1 MIRKK
6 LLAAALAV
14 TMVLTGLP
22 GQTVKS
28 RAATEIT
35 LAKSQYTNPIGCV
48 DNNGNRIYGGD
59 PSVLVDGDTVYLY
72 VGHDN
77 STDSEVNRAIYN
89 MDSWICYSTKDMK
102 NWKYEGPIMK
112 ADKGSVTWASTD
124 TSAWAAQVAKHKNP
138 NTGKD
143 RYYLY
148 YCTWDATSQG
158 KQSIGVAVADKP
170 TGPFKDIGKPLVKG
184 TLTTPQ
190 SSNWDDIDPT
200 VWVDTD
206 SKGVEHRYLA
216 WGNSRLYICELNED
230 MISVKDIN
238 GDGKIT
244 CGESSKKA
252 DILYRSGSLTMY
264 TEAPWIYRR
273 QDAKGKYYGNYYLFY
288 ASQWREKMAYVTTS
302 DLMNGKW
309 SDRQVIMSP
318 TATSN
323 TNHMAVFDF
332 KGKTY
337 FVYHNGSLPKGN
349 GYRRSPCIRELTF
362 KEDGSVVPMEETAA
376 GLNGTT
382 TEFYTSSG
390 ALLGHKYFQ
399 NSSLDGKY
407 PYKDIKIG
415 AGYGKSALDRKWV
428 VTDGKADKTKAS
440 YVSIQSENKPGL
452 YITANSQSGVTLAQD
467 TKGTAD
473 VAKRQTFKTVE
484 GLGDK
489 KGVSLESVRYP
500 GYYLTIVNGALSLTK
515 GGDTEAAT
523 FYTGID
529 KEDTSLRSIGAV
541 YKKNQILQGSKPIRK
556 NITVTAFYANG
567 TRKNVTGYT
576 ITPAAAMKKTGK
588 KTLTVTYT
596 EGERKCQTTVPV
608 VVKVKP
614 AKVKKLKARTKI
626 RKKKTAVTLTWRRA
640 KGEYYEISYGKKKK
654 THKKIKTLK
663 ASVKKVTLKRSVRT
677 WKKGKKYY
685 FHIRSYTRV
694 NNTKKYSGYKTI
706 RVKITEWK

>member
-124 TSAWAAQVAKHKNP
+124 TSAWAAQVAKRKNS

-273 QDAKGKYYGNYYLFY
+273 QDAKGNYYGNYYLFY

-428 VTDGKADKTKAS
+428 VTEGKADKTKAS

-626 RKKKTAVTLTWRRA
+626 RKKKTAVTLSL
-640 KGEYYEISYGKKKK
+640 I
-654 THKKIKTLK
+654 
-663 ASVKKVTLKRSVRT
+663 
-677 WKKGKKYY
+677 
-685 FHIRSYTRV
+685 HI
-694 NNTKKYSGYKTI
+694 
-706 RVKITEWK
+706 

>member
-158 KQSIGVAVADKP
+158 KQSIGVAVADKS

-273 QDAKGKYYGNYYLFY
+273 QDAKGNYYGNYYLFY

-302 DLMNGKW
+302 DPMNGKW

-362 KEDGSVVPMEETAA
+362 KEDGSIVPMEETAA

-452 YITANSQSGVTLAQD
+452 YITTNSQSGVTLAQD

-576 ITPAAAMKKTGK
+576 ITPAAMKKTGK

-626 RKKKTAVTLTWRRA
+626 RKKKTAVTLTWKKA

-706 RVKITEWK
+706 RVKITEGK

>member
-89 MDSWICYSTKDMK
+89 MDSWICYSIKDMK

-273 QDAKGKYYGNYYLFY
+273 QDAKGNYYGNYYLFY

-302 DLMNGKW
+302 DPMNGKW

-362 KEDGSVVPMEETAA
+362 KEDGSIVPMEETAA

-452 YITANSQSGVTLAQD
+452 YITTNSQSGVTLAQD

-576 ITPAAAMKKTGK
+576 ITPAAMKKTGK

-626 RKKKTAVTLTWRRA
+626 RKKKTAVTLTWKKA

-706 RVKITEWK
+706 RVKITEGK

>member
-138 NTGKD
+138 NTGND

-273 QDAKGKYYGNYYLFY
+273 QDAKGNYYGNYYLFY

-390 ALLGHKYFQ
+390 AMLGHKYFQ

-407 PYKDIKIG
+407 QYKDIKIG

-428 VTDGKADKTKAS
+428 VTEGKADKTKAS

-452 YITANSQSGVTLAQD
+452 YITANSHSGVTLAQD

-626 RKKKTAVTLTWRRA
+626 RKKKTAVTLTWRKA

-706 RVKITEWK
+706 RVKITEGK

>member
-112 ADKGSVTWASTD
+112 ADKGSVIWASTD

-273 QDAKGKYYGNYYLFY
+273 QDAKGNYYGNYYLFY

-452 YITANSQSGVTLAQD
+452 YITTNSQSGVTLAQD

-614 AKVKKLKARTKI
+614 AKVKKLKARIKT
-626 RKKKTAVTLTWRRA
+626 RKKKTAVTLIWKKA

-654 THKKIKTLK
+654 IHKKIKTLK
-663 ASVKKVTLKRSVRT
+663 ASVKKVTLKRSGRT

-706 RVKITEWK
+706 RVKITEGK

>member
-48 DNNGNRIYGGD
+48 DNNGNQIYGGD

-273 QDAKGKYYGNYYLFY
+273 QDAKGNYYGNYYLFY

-390 ALLGHKYFQ
+390 ALLGHEYFQ

-452 YITANSQSGVTLAQD
+452 YITTNSQSGVTLAQD

-500 GYYLTIVNGALSLTK
+500 GHYLTIVNGALSLTK
-515 GGDTEAAT
+515 GGDAGAAT

-614 AKVKKLKARTKI
+614 AKVKKLKARTMI
-626 RKKKTAVTLTWRRA
+626 RKKKTAVTLTWRKA

-706 RVKITEWK
+706 RVKITEGK

>member
-273 QDAKGKYYGNYYLFY
+273 QDAKGNYYGNYYLFY

-390 ALLGHKYFQ
+390 ALLGHEYFQ

>member
-28 RAATEIT
+28 QAATEIT

-102 NWKYEGPIMK
+102 NWKCEGPIMK

-143 RYYLY
+143 QYYLY

-244 CGESSKKA
+244 CGESSKAA

-273 QDAKGKYYGNYYLFY
+273 QDAKGNYYGNYYLFY
-288 ASQWREKMAYVTTS
+288 ASQWREKMAYVTTN

-390 ALLGHKYFQ
+390 ALLGHEYFQ

-467 TKGTAD
+467 TKGTAE
-473 VAKRQTFKTVE
+473 VAKSQTFKTVE

-515 GGDTEAAT
+515 GGDAGAAT

-541 YKKNQILQGSKPIRK
+541 YKKNQILQGSKPARK

-588 KTLTVTYT
+588 KTLTITYT
-596 EGERKCQTTVPV
+596 EGEIKRQTTVPV

-614 AKVKKLKARTKI
+614 AKVKKLKARTKV
-626 RKKKTAVTLTWRRA
+626 RKKKTSVTLTWKKA

-663 ASVKKVTLKRSVRT
+663 TSVKKVTLKRSVRT

-694 NNTKKYSGYKTI
+694 NNTKKYSRYKTI
-706 RVKITEWK
+706 RVKITEGK

>member
-14 TMVLTGLP
+14 TMVLSGLP

-28 RAATEIT
+28 RAAAEIT

-273 QDAKGKYYGNYYLFY
+273 QDAKGNYYGNYYLFY

-362 KEDGSVVPMEETAA
+362 KEDGSIVPMEETAA

-541 YKKNQILQGSKPIRK
+541 YKKNQILQGSRPVRK

-567 TRKNVTGYT
+567 RRKNVTGYT

-626 RKKKTAVTLTWRRA
+626 RKKKTAVTLTWRKA

-706 RVKITEWK
+706 RVKITEGK